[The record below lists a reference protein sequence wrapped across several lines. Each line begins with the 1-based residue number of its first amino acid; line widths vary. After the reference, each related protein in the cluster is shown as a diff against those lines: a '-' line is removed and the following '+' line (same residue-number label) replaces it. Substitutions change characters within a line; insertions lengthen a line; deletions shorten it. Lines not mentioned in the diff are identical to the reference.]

1 MAYIKNRI
9 DKLREWLEEAPRA
22 NTSMPA
28 KKRDER
34 LQKLLAQHVEDNLQ
48 RGRTDSAS
56 LFTPTLC
63 RELNMDQH
71 SPCNRKIVEALAVHY
86 LREAGYSAGVIRI
99 NANQTAVSYRIF
111 SDRIF

>member
-22 NTSMPA
+22 NTSVPA
-28 KKRDER
+28 QKRDER

-48 RGRTDSAS
+48 RGRTDTAC

-71 SPCNRKIVEALAVHY
+71 SLCNKKVVEALSVHY
-86 LREAGYSAGVIRI
+86 LREAGYSAGAIRI
-99 NANQTAVSYRIF
+99 NVNQTAVSYRIF
-111 SDRIF
+111 

>member
-9 DKLREWLEEAPRA
+9 DKLKEWLEEAPRA
-22 NTSMPA
+22 NASMPA
-28 KKRDER
+28 QKRDER

-48 RGRTDSAS
+48 RGRTDTGC

-71 SPCNRKIVEALAVHY
+71 SPCNKKVVEALAVHY
-86 LREAGYSAGVIRI
+86 LREAGYNADVIRI
-99 NANQTAVSYRIF
+99 NANQSAVSYRIF
-111 SDRIF
+111 

>member
-22 NTSMPA
+22 NTSVPA
-28 KKRDER
+28 QNRNER

-48 RGRTDSAS
+48 RGRTDSAC

-63 RELNMDQH
+63 RELNMDHH
-71 SPCNRKIVEALAVHY
+71 SQCNKMVVEALSVHY
-86 LREAGYSAGVIRI
+86 LREAGYDAGVIRI
-99 NANQTAVSYRIF
+99 NANQSAVNYRMF
-111 SDRIF
+111 

>member
-22 NTSMPA
+22 NASMPA
-28 KKRDER
+28 QKRDER

-48 RGRTDSAS
+48 KGRTDTGS

-71 SPCNRKIVEALAVHY
+71 SPCNRKVVEALSVHY

-99 NANQTAVSYRIF
+99 GANQTAISYRIF

>member
-22 NTSMPA
+22 NASMPA
-28 KKRDER
+28 QKRDEK

-48 RGRTDSAS
+48 RGRTDIGC

-63 RELNMDQH
+63 RELNMNQH
-71 SPCNRKIVEALAVHY
+71 SPCNKKVVEALSVHY
-86 LREAGYSAGVIRI
+86 LREAGYSAGVIRV
-99 NANQTAVSYRIF
+99 NANQSAVSYRIF
-111 SDRIF
+111 

>member
-1 MAYIKNRI
+1 MTYIKNRI

-22 NTSMPA
+22 NTSVPA
-28 KKRDER
+28 QKRDEK

-48 RGRTDSAS
+48 KGRTDSAS

-99 NANQTAVSYRIF
+99 DKNQTAVSYRIF